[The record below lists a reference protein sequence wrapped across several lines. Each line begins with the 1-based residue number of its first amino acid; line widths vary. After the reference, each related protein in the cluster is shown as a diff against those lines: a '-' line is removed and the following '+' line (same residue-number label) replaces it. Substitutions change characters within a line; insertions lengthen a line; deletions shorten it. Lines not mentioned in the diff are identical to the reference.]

1 MPVPIDFFEDLGLM
15 GGVAISEREFQLFR
29 NLIYQQTGIS
39 LRDTKTTMLSA
50 RLNKRLRELRLS
62 SFEAYYKLLQEQG
75 PEGPEYRQLINSITT
90 NKTSFFRENHHFEFL
105 AGYLKERK
113 GGGPLRIWSSA
124 CSTGQEPYSIAMT
137 VSDAL
142 PSLQGRDIRI
152 LASDIDTQV
161 LHDASEG
168 LYSEDAIADIPIPLR
183 KRYLQPEQ
191 TKHGTMYRMEKAL
204 RDLITFRHKNL
215 ISPSWAINTKFDII
229 FCRNVLI
236 YFDHETQDQILRRF
250 IGFLKPNGYLIVG
263 HSEHLHWLNSLI
275 EAVGRT
281 IYRVRSGVAR

>member
-1 MPVPIDFFEDLGLM
+1 V
-15 GGVAISEREFQLFR
+15 SEAF
-29 NLIYQQTGIS
+29 
-39 LRDTKTTMLSA
+39 
-50 RLNKRLRELRLS
+50 
-62 SFEAYYKLLQEQG
+62 
-75 PEGPEYRQLINSITT
+75 
-90 NKTSFFRENHHFEFL
+90 
-105 AGYLKERK
+105 
-113 GGGPLRIWSSA
+113 
-124 CSTGQEPYSIAMT
+124 
-137 VSDAL
+137 

-161 LHDASEG
+161 LQNASEG
-168 LYSEDAIADIPIPLR
+168 LYSEEAIADIPVPLK
-183 KRYLQPEQ
+183 KRYLHTEQ
-191 TKHGTMYRMEKAL
+191 TKQGNMYRMDKAL

-250 IGFLKPNGYLIVG
+250 ISFLKPHGYLIVG

-281 IYRVRSGVAR
+281 IYRVRSSVAK